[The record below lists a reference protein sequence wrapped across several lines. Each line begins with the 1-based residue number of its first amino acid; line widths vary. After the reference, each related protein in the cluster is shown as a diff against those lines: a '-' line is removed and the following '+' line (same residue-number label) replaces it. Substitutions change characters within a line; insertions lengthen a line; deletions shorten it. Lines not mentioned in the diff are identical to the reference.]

1 VQTEERLELLRTAG
15 PFGLLDESERRWL
28 AERMT
33 TRVLP
38 LGTVVFERGGD
49 ADAAFFVVSGRARVV
64 ATDAAGH
71 EVSLGVLKRG
81 DHFGEAALLLG
92 GKRAATVRA
101 AEDLVLLRL
110 EGGTFRDLL
119 AAHPEIR
126 VVLERSLQD
135 LGVQN
140 FLKQF
145 TNLGPV
151 PTAVLRDIVRDL
163 EPVSVGA
170 GTRVVREGEVGDRFF
185 IVRSGALE
193 VLKREGDDDRV
204 VGYLGPGECF
214 GELALLTG
222 APRAASVVARSD
234 SEIFALRRD
243 AFDKALAVSPELRGR
258 LERIATS
265 YRRRPLEPATH
276 PELGI
281 PSGAA
286 PAPEPGPHEAEVSLG
301 PSGPR
306 WRRLLKLFPWVAQH
320 DQTDCAAAC
329 LAMITR
335 FYGVPIGVARLRD
348 LANVDRDG
356 ASLWSLSQAA
366 EALGFHSRGLQL
378 TYEGLMAIATPAIVH
393 WEGFHYVVLYEARR
407 RGVILGDP
415 ALGIRRLS
423 VEEFRRGWTGRALE
437 LVPTPALRKA
447 EKARGSVARFASILR
462 PHLSLVLE
470 VFLASLLLNLFGL
483 GLPLFTQVI
492 LDRVLVHGSV
502 DLLDM
507 LLAGMLAVA
516 VFQAATTAL
525 RRLLLIHISTR
536 ADLRLVGDFLR
547 HVMSLPLRFFD
558 LRRVG
563 DVLSRVSENEKI
575 RAAMVG
581 TIPGIVLDTCLAL
594 GYLVLLAY
602 YNVRLTLVV
611 CAVIPAFVLLMV
623 AFTPPILR
631 NRREH
636 FAKHADQWS
645 YLIESIT
652 GIGTVK
658 AMSIESPVRWRW
670 EGLFVESLLLGQ
682 RGARLET
689 AYSALGTFVSTVAAT
704 LFLWFGAREVIANA
718 MSVGQMVAFTAL
730 AANVVSPVLRLVD
743 AWSQLQ
749 DVRNAVER
757 LNDVFDARSDEP
769 AGGTLLTLP
778 RIEGHI
784 RFEGVTFRYTPGQ
797 DAPTL
802 SSLSFEI
809 PAGATVAVVGRSGSG
824 KSTLA
829 KLILGLYSA
838 NKGRVYIDG
847 HDIRNLARRALR
859 RRMGVVPQEVFL
871 FSGTIRDNIALGFP
885 DCPFDRVVAAARL
898 AGAHDF
904 ISEMGLGYETRVG
917 ERGMSLSGGQRQRI
931 ALARA
936 LLHDPDVLVL
946 DEATSA
952 LDTESER
959 AIQHNLAE
967 AARGRTTIVIAHRLS
982 TVQNAS
988 RILVLDRGTL
998 VEEGT
1003 HAELLARGGL
1013 YAHLVGQQLS
1023 L

>member
-1 VQTEERLELLRTAG
+1 VQIADGLEILRAAG
-15 PFGLLDESERRWL
+15 PFGLLDEPERRWL

-33 TRVLP
+33 TRVLT
-38 LGTVVFERGGD
+38 LGTAVFERGED
-49 ADAAFFVVSGRARVV
+49 ADAAYFVVSGRARVV
-64 ATDAAGH
+64 GTDAAGN
-71 EVSLGVLKRG
+71 EVSLGVLRRG

-92 GKRAATVRA
+92 GERTATVRA
-101 AEDLVLLRL
+101 AEDLVVLRL
-110 EGGTFRDLL
+110 EGKAFRDLL
-119 AAHPEIR
+119 AAHPGIR
-126 VVLERSLQD
+126 VVLERSLRD

-145 TNLGPV
+145 TTLGPV

-163 EPVSVGA
+163 EPVSAPA
-170 GTRVVREGEVGDRFF
+170 GTPVVREGEAGDRFF

-193 VLKREGDDDRV
+193 VVKREGDEDHV

-222 APRAASVVARSD
+222 SPRAASVVARAD
-234 SEIFALRRD
+234 SEVFALSRD
-243 AFDKALAVSPELRGR
+243 AFDRALAASPELRGR

-265 YRRRPLEPATH
+265 YGRRPVEPLEH
-276 PELGI
+276 PEVVVPPGE
-281 PSGAA
+281 A
-286 PAPEPGPHEAEVSLG
+286 PAEPGEPELEAVLG
-301 PSGPR
+301 PPGPR
-306 WRRLLKLFPWVAQH
+306 WRRLLRLFPFVAQH

-329 LAMITR
+329 LAMVTR

-356 ASLWSLSQAA
+356 ASLWSLSHAA

-378 TYEGLMAIATPAIVH
+378 AYDGLMAIATPAIVH
-393 WEGFHYVVLYEARR
+393 WEGFHYVVLYEARPG
-407 RGVILGDP
+407 GVVLGDP
-415 ALGIRRLS
+415 ALGIRRLP
-423 VEEFRRGWTGRALE
+423 VDEFRRGWTGRALE

-447 EKARGSVARFASILR
+447 EKARGSIARFASIVR
-462 PHLSLVLE
+462 PHLPLVLE
-470 VFLASLLLNLFGL
+470 VILASLLLNLFAL

-492 LDRVLVHGSV
+492 LDRVIVHGSV

-516 VFQAATTAL
+516 IFQAATTAV

-563 DVLSRVSENEKI
+563 DVLSRVSENEKV

-581 TIPGIVLDTCLAL
+581 TIPGVVLDTCLAL

-631 NRREH
+631 NRREQ

-718 MSVGQMVAFTAL
+718 MSVGQLVAFTAL
-730 AANVVSPVLRLVD
+730 AANVVNPVLRLVE

-749 DVRNAVER
+749 DVRNAVDR
-757 LNDVFDARSDEP
+757 LNDVFDARPDET
-769 AGGTLLTLP
+769 AGGALLTLP
-778 RIEGHI
+778 RIEGRI
-784 RFEGVTFRYTPGQ
+784 RFEDVTFRYTPGQ

-802 SSLSFEI
+802 AGLSFEI

-838 NKGRVYIDG
+838 NKGRVYVDG
-847 HDIRNLARRALR
+847 HDIRTLARRALR

-871 FSGTIRDNIALGFP
+871 FSGTIRENIALGFP

-904 ISEMGLGYETRVG
+904 IGEMGLGYETRVG

-936 LLHDPDVLVL
+936 LLRDPDVLVL
-946 DEATSA
+946 DEATAA

-959 AIQHNLAE
+959 AIQQNLAE
-967 AARGRTTIVIAHRLS
+967 ASRGRTTIVIAHRLS
-982 TVQNAS
+982 TVQNATH
-988 RILVLDRGTL
+988 ILVLDRGTL